1 MLQERH
7 PSEDWGRMNLRW
19 IKIASGQKE
28 EWSFTHR
35 LFAATEL
42 SALMREAGF
51 ERVKARGDL
60 HGMTYDN
67 TALRLVMVATKA

>member
-1 MLQERH
+1 
-7 PSEDWGRMNLRW
+7 MNLRW

-42 SALMREAGF
+42 AAMMREAGF
-51 ERVKARGDL
+51 QRVKAWGDL
-60 HGMTYDN
+60 HGSPYDN
-67 TALRLVMVATKA
+67 TAVRLVMVATKA